1 MDKMTNSEM
10 TAFLVEGAG
19 VPEAART
26 SYAAGYFESTLQ
38 TLMSQFPEVR
48 KEIEWRVDY
57 LKNQMKGTV

>member
-19 VPEAART
+19 VPNSARV
-26 SYAAGYFESTLQ
+26 SYAAAYFESTLQ